1 MILLVDLLEHL
12 VASVAV
18 LDHAERLSVL
28 AALVRRGF
36 GHRLGPF
43 TVSLVRLSGL
53 ARLSCSQLILS
64 HQRVELLRQDGC
76 VVQLVAVWLLHR
88 LKVVRSVVHLAQ
100 VYRLVAALWGHTAG
114 DR

>member
-12 VASVAV
+12 VAAVAV
-18 LDHAERLSVL
+18 LDHAERLGMLV
-28 AALVRRGF
+28 ALVCRGF

-43 TVSLVRLSGL
+43 TVSFVRLAGL
-53 ARLSCSQLILS
+53 ASLGCSQLVLS

-76 VVQLVAVWLLHR
+76 IVQLMAVWLLHS
-88 LKVVRSVVHLAQ
+88 LKVVRCVVHLAQ
-100 VYRLVAALWGHTAG
+100 VYCLVAALWGHTAR